1 MTAWSRMDG
10 EPMLWWSRFEQFRL
24 MGPDRSLAELANR
37 WRDAKGR
44 PRLRTPARAW
54 VKACDTW
61 HWRERAE
68 AWDAYI
74 IQIQSAEAEAEELAK
89 WAKRRKEWR
98 EIENE
103 LGQQLAAKAR
113 QMLAVGVVQR
123 TTVDLNGNPVT
134 IEPTD
139 WKLSDIPNMAK
150 VASMLARLATGMATE
165 SRDVFKWSPDDCT
178 DEQLARIS
186 SGEDPRSVLSGQ
198 GHGSG
203 RPAPE
208 GPKAEQE

>member
-1 MTAWSRMDG
+1 MTAWSRVPD
-10 EPMLWWSRFEQFRL
+10 EPTRWYSRYEEFRL
-24 MGPDRSLAELANR
+24 MGPTRNMLEMANQ
-37 WRDAKGR
+37 WRARKGKKR
-44 PRLRTPARAW
+44 QDSPPGAWTKASRLWR
-54 VKACDTW
+54 
-61 HWRERAE
+61 WRERAE

-74 IQIQSAEAEAEELAK
+74 IQIRSAEAEAEELAK
-89 WAKRRKEWR
+89 WAQRRKEWR
-98 EIENE
+98 EVENE
-103 LGQQLAAKAR
+103 LGQQLAAKAK
-113 QMLAVGVVQR
+113 QMLAVGVVQH
-123 TTVDLNGNPVT
+123 TTIDVNGNPVT

-186 SGEDPRSVLSGQ
+186 GGEDPRSVLSGQ
-198 GHGSG
+198 GHGPG

-208 GPKAEQE
+208 GPKAEPE